1 MSSRSFALLNSM
13 IYCSRW
19 SVDLFECLKTGAKF
33 IFADFVITIISA
45 VSSWRPVEI
54 GSGGTREGERAA
66 EVRAGWWY
74 SHLWSWFTL
83 YLVYFR
89 FLNEDEVN
97 SDSSDDTRT
106 FDNYLLSSW
115 SFFGFNVKMLTEAQ
129 SSCKWLW
136 PYLLSNHQWR
146 AAQLCFEKTSI
157 IEIHPTKIFRGLCF

>member
-1 MSSRSFALLNSM
+1 MMMFL
-13 IYCSRW
+13 I
-19 SVDLFECLKTGAKF
+19 
-33 IFADFVITIISA
+33 IITIISA
-45 VSSWRPVEI
+45 VSSRRPIEI

-74 SHLWSWFTL
+74 SHLWSLFTIF
-83 YLVYFR
+83 LVYFR
-89 FLNEDEVN
+89 FLNENEVN

-106 FDNYLLSSW
+106 FDNCLLSSW

-146 AAQLCFEKTSI
+146 AAQLCFKKTSI
-157 IEIHPTKIFRGLCF
+157 IEIHPTKIFRGLCFKVWNRRRQQSEVFQVKIQLNIHMKFPIN